1 MAQGGGLR
9 AEGSELRAEGS
20 WLIINT
26 DYMKRVLLLV
36 ALVMGMGVVA
46 HAQRQMDPSFRYF
59 AQPGLVNIIE
69 FNYGL
74 GMDIFERDSLS
85 ANSYFG
91 ITNVAGYQANR
102 NFFFGLGF
110 GYLRYDSGNLFP
122 LYMEFKYSLYLKGI
136 TPYFYADA
144 GGLLSFSRFDEE
156 TKIFANPGIGASFC
170 ISPHVELS
178 LSAGYNVQART
189 TITSV
194 EFLTFK
200 AGVSYRLQ
208 PYRMLKAKNNR
219 YY

>member
-1 MAQGGGLR
+1 
-9 AEGSELRAEGS
+9 
-20 WLIINT
+20 
-26 DYMKRVLLLV
+26 MKRVLLLV
-36 ALVMGMGVVA
+36 ALVLGMGVVA
-46 HAQRQMDPSFRYF
+46 HAQRQMDPSFRYY
-59 AQPGLVNIIE
+59 AQPGLVNITE
-69 FNYGL
+69 FNYGM
-74 GMDIFERDSLS
+74 GMSIFSDDTLS
-85 ANSYFG
+85 QNSYFG
-91 ITNVAGYQANR
+91 LTNVVGYQANR
-102 NFFFGLGF
+102 NFLFGLGI

-122 LYMEFKYSLYLKGI
+122 LFMEFKYSLYLRGI

-144 GGLLSFSRFDEE
+144 GALLSFSEFDNE

-170 ISPHVELS
+170 ISPHIELS